1 MNFQIYTV
9 QVPYIGFFFVPYCA
23 KNSHSTDTVTVLGP
37 SGPFTAGLHSRPL
50 VNQARLP
57 FEGKIHGCIRTPE
70 ETRRR
75 SR

>member
-1 MNFQIYTV
+1 MNLSIYTV
-9 QVPYIGFFFVPYCA
+9 QVPYIGFFFVPDCA
-23 KNSHSTDTVTVLGP
+23 KNGPSADIVSVLGP
-37 SGPFTAGLHSRPL
+37 SGPYTAGPHNRTL

-57 FEGKIHGCIRTPE
+57 FEGKIHGCIRTTK